1 MFHLPTLQVLTDS
14 NPGAVVEENADRIP
28 AKMSTYCAH
37 NYSADIFHDYAV
49 FRDRSASAVAK
60 AKAVSKS
67 VGAVDGEGVSGDR
80 DRGGGGGRGR
90 GPGRKSGRGRGR
102 GRGRGGKR
110 GVGGTGGHGDDTDD
124 VTDPQDEGPDPNPGV
139 SAAEG
144 NGISDATHTPMDCGE
159 TDIEPIGASAD
170 LLNPLHSG
178 SVQIDGGVDIGDS
191 SQLCN
196 KVIVDVVVKGE
207 GNILQGIIENAMSEV
222 KTEGLP
228 NGVTKDTSVPHGSQ
242 SSQGVINASVTAATD
257 TCTTSLLDTK
267 LEVQGQGQ
275 GQGEIGDCEQ
285 DRKRRK
291 VGFVES
297 QTASHSDADA
307 LAVLPC
313 REERGREAKA
323 KNSGKAVQALQ
334 VQKIEELSSSIE
346 EVVGEDAEEEEDRMV
361 QCNEC
366 FRWVH
371 ALCEGIDQSQYE
383 AMTRGTHP
391 VWVRHSCPTLL
402 TELPHLSLCTSF
414 MPPMRQTDNSI

>member
-1 MFHLPTLQVLTDS
+1 
-14 NPGAVVEENADRIP
+14 
-28 AKMSTYCAH
+28 MSTYCAH
-37 NYSADIFHDYAV
+37 NYSADIFHDFAV

-67 VGAVDGEGVSGDR
+67 EGVVDGEGVSSDR

-90 GPGRKSGRGRGR
+90 GVGRKSGRGRGR
-102 GRGRGGKR
+102 GRGRVGKR
-110 GVGGTGGHGDDTDD
+110 VGGGTAGHDDDIDD
-124 VTDPQDEGPDPNPGV
+124 VADPQDEGPDPNPGV

-144 NGISDATHTPMDCGE
+144 DGISDAIHTPMDCGE

-170 LLNPLHSG
+170 LLNTHQSG
-178 SVQIDGGVDIGDS
+178 SVRIDGGVDIGDS

-196 KVIVDVVVKGE
+196 KVIVDVAMMGE
-207 GNILQGIIENAMSEV
+207 VNIVQGIIESAMSEV
-222 KTEGLP
+222 KTEGVH
-228 NGVTKDTSVPHGSQ
+228 NGVTKDASAPYRL
-242 SSQGVINASVTAATD
+242 QGPNAEINASMTPATD
-257 TCTTSLLDTK
+257 PCTAPLLDAK
-267 LEVQGQGQ
+267 LEGEGQ

-297 QTASHSDADA
+297 HPASQSDADT

-334 VQKIEELSSSIE
+334 VQKVEEPCGGIE

-391 VWVRHSCPTLL
+391 VWVRH
-402 TELPHLSLCTSF
+402 
-414 MPPMRQTDNSI
+414 

>member
-1 MFHLPTLQVLTDS
+1 MA
-14 NPGAVVEENADRIP
+14 N
-28 AKMSTYCAH
+28 YCAH

-67 VGAVDGEGVSGDR
+67 EGVVDGDCVSGDR
-80 DRGGGGGRGR
+80 DRGVGGGR
-90 GPGRKSGRGRGR
+90 PGRKSGRGKGR

-110 GVGGTGGHGDDTDD
+110 VGGGTAGHGDDIDD

-144 NGISDATHTPMDCGE
+144 NSVSDATHTPMDCGE
-159 TDIEPIGASAD
+159 TDVEPIGASAD
-170 LLNPLHSG
+170 LLNPLQSS
-178 SVQIDGGVDIGDS
+178 SVQIDGGVDIGDN

-196 KVIVDVVVKGE
+196 KVVVDIAVEGKG
-207 GNILQGIIENAMSEV
+207 NANQGMIENAMSEV
-222 KTEGLP
+222 KAEGVS
-228 NGVTKDTSVPHGSQ
+228 NGVTKNASVPHGSQ
-242 SSQGVINASVTAATD
+242 HPQGEINASITAAAD
-257 TCTTSLLDTK
+257 HCTVSHFNTK
-267 LEVQGQGQ
+267 LEGEGQGQ

-297 QTASHSDADA
+297 HTASHSDADA
-307 LAVLPC
+307 HAVVPC

-323 KNSGKAVQALQ
+323 KNSGKAVHALQ
-334 VQKIEELSSSIE
+334 VQKVEELIGGIE

-391 VWVRHSCPTLL
+391 VWVRHSSPTLL
-402 TELPHLSLCTSF
+402 TALSHLSLCTSS
-414 MPPMRQTDNSI
+414 MPPMRQTDNSISSLLILPLNHRAMNICVLSVVSPSHNG

>member
-1 MFHLPTLQVLTDS
+1 
-14 NPGAVVEENADRIP
+14 
-28 AKMSTYCAH
+28 MSTFCAH

-60 AKAVSKS
+60 TKAVSKS
-67 VGAVDGEGVSGDR
+67 EGAVDGDGVSGDR
-80 DRGGGGGRGR
+80 DRGGGGGRGK
-90 GPGRKSGRGRGR
+90 GPGKKSGRGRGR

-110 GVGGTGGHGDDTDD
+110 GVGGTAGHGDDIDD
-124 VTDPQDEGPDPNPGV
+124 VTDPQEEGPDPNPGV

-144 NGISDATHTPMDCGE
+144 NSMSDATHTLMDCGE
-159 TDIEPIGASAD
+159 TDVEPIGASAG
-170 LLNPLHSG
+170 LLSTHQSS
-178 SVQIDGGVDIGDS
+178 SVRIDGGVRIGDS

-196 KVIVDVVVKGE
+196 NVIVDAAMKEE
-207 GNILQGIIENAMSEV
+207 GNVNQGMIENAMFEV
-222 KTEGLP
+222 KSEGLP

-242 SSQGVINASVTAATD
+242 GSQGVISASITAAVHP
-257 TCTTSLLDTK
+257 CTASLLDAK
-267 LEVQGQGQ
+267 LEGEGQ

-297 QTASHSDADA
+297 HTASHADADTH
-307 LAVLPC
+307 AVVPC

-323 KNSGKAVQALQ
+323 KNSGKAVQLLQ
-334 VQKIEELSSSIE
+334 VQKVEELSGGIE
-346 EVVGEDAEEEEDRMV
+346 EIVGEDAEEEEDRMV

-391 VWVRHSCPTLL
+391 VWVRHLSSTLFS
-402 TELPHLSLCTSF
+402 ELSHLSLCTLFISSD
-414 MPPMRQTDNSI
+414 RQTDNSI